1 MRGLPIVLAVL
12 AGCAHNV
19 SQDKATGKDG
29 RITGAKPIAL
39 DEGGEGVARGIV
51 TYPGGDRVDWKSIAL
66 PDDKHGT
73 LELAMTYTTPR
84 PKLHVA
90 FDVFDRYNAP
100 VKAVLHKHH
109 HGNDATIENAKGTY
123 FIRVYAPGRG
133 DAGTYKLVAHF
144 TEAALPVEPQSID
157 IPDPPKLAAV
167 PPPEEPCDHFDSRNK
182 ACTDQCPS
190 DAPEHWPGCANTCR
204 TPDAN
209 NPVCAA
215 SMPCAIPPDRRI
227 KGCMNDVHAHWSTCA
242 DWSHPDPNN
251 PLCDP
256 QNRPA
261 VTAKILNME
270 QRGSDVIVT
279 IGVGSNNNV
288 DTSWGLHVL
297 IGNTDQRIA
306 NGTATIIRVEKTRLI
321 ARVHLTLDQVNGNQ
335 HVVLTPPGT

>member
-1 MRGLPIVLAVL
+1 MRGLPIVLAAVV
-12 AGCAHNV
+12 GCAYNV

-29 RITGAKPIAL
+29 RIAGAKPIAL
-39 DEGGEGVARGIV
+39 DDGGEGTARGIV

-90 FDVFDRYNAP
+90 FDVFDRYNTP
-100 VKAVLHKHH
+100 VKLAVQHKRH

-123 FIRVYAPGRG
+123 FVRVYAPGRG

-144 TEAALPVEPQSID
+144 TPTTAAVVPVVE

-182 ACTDQCPS
+182 ACGDQCPS

-204 TPDAN
+204 APDVN
-209 NPVCAA
+209 NEVCRKTMACPA
-215 SMPCAIPPDRRI
+215 QPDRRVDD
-227 KGCMNDVHAHWSTCA
+227 CMRDAHAHWPTCA
-242 DWSHPDPNN
+242 DWAHPDPNN

-256 QNRPA
+256 QYRKP
-261 VTAKILNME
+261 VTATILNME
-270 QRGSDVIVT
+270 QQGTDVIVT
-279 IGVGSNNNV
+279 ISIGTSNNI
-288 DTSWGLHVL
+288 DASWGVHVL
-297 IGNTDQRIA
+297 IGNSDRPIA
-306 NGTATIIRVEKTRLI
+306 NGTAKIIRVEKTRLV
-321 ARVHLTLDQVNGNQ
+321 ARVHLTLDQVSGNQ
-335 HVVLTPPGT
+335 RVVLSPPGT